1 MSKNINK
8 PQDKQNGS
16 TMKENNDIMESFAHL
31 IENVMDKSEVVL
43 AAEAVTDQLQDMA
56 EKLAMIQAKDVM
68 QMQDSVTTAFGQEVA
83 NQFNSVA
90 SAQITQLIAAIQG
103 AKSAIDS
110 ETQRM
115 KQGVEG
121 GDMSDIGMMGNEPS
135 MGSPEGDEQPMDAAG
150 GPDANLPEVPPDMSG
165 NVDDDALGADDNFA
179 GRARKESAKLKGKMI
194 ESKSNPYDRSNPKET
209 RLHAAFNKGW
219 DGASGNK
226 TNPYDVKTDADLH
239 KAYKKGYQHWNSKDG
254 GIKESTEV
262 AEDFLGANAMTG
274 IDGPAPT
281 HTPPAEHKS
290 PFHDDNLS
298 NANEFHGGAGKCAHE
313 IAAMVRNEP
322 ITGNER
328 KALSNIL
335 SHFCSVCHDPSHWG
349 IDTETKLT
357 AALKANGLY
366 EINKPAV
373 AKIVDK
379 MRELVGIISH
389 AHRSMT
395 ESAIKRLRKSDNPDA
410 MIFETFRKK
419 LTETRD
425 AQLAAIRTART
436 FAIDIDDVV
445 SIVREAAKEAGKC
458 SACKGTGK
466 VKGPSPFYKA
476 GGGPAEGAPKTHK
489 CDVCKGSGKAPK
501 KEKVKETAKV
511 DCSACKGT
519 GHHPGQVF
527 IGKHWTKADECKKCD
542 GTGKAPDKSMKKKT
556 VKEEEMLQNVPMYPV
571 GAKSTTDMSGG
582 TSAQTPGANGVPQS
596 VVQQP
601 TNQSSS
607 TVKSQSPE
615 AMRMQPN
622 RSQVQQPGQRGDTA
636 NALRP
641 KPSVYQ
647 KPQPMVDDGRHQTM
661 VPPQEKEEGSDV
673 PQEQRQRP
681 FPNRQVQKQPNAP
694 SFPGKV

>member
-1 MSKNINK
+1 MSKNINNQ
-8 PQDKQNGS
+8 QDKQNES
-16 TMKENNDIMESFAHL
+16 TMKNENFKSHLAEAIEDVFA
-31 IENVMDKSEVVL
+31 K
-43 AAEAVTDQLQDMA
+43 AEAVAVAQSIVDKLQDMA
-56 EKLAMIQAKDVM
+56 ESLSTVEAKDIM
-68 QMQDSVTTAFGQEVA
+68 PLLDALTTNFGPELA
-83 NQFNSVA
+83 TQFNSIATEQVRNL
-90 SAQITQLIAAIQG
+90 ITAVQG
-103 AKSAIDS
+103 AKSALDQEIL
-110 ETQRM
+110 RM

-121 GDMSDIGMMGNEPS
+121 GDISDIGMMDNEPS
-135 MGSPEGDEQPMDAAG
+135 MGAPEGDEQPMDAAG
-150 GPDANLPEVPPDMSG
+150 GPNANLPEVPPDMSG
-165 NVDDDALGADDNFA
+165 NVDDDALGSDDNFA

-194 ESKSNPYDRSNPKET
+194 ETNKKVAKS
-209 RLHAAFNKGW
+209 
-219 DGASGNK
+219 
-226 TNPYDVKTDADLH
+226 V
-239 KAYKKGYQHWNSKDG
+239 
-254 GIKESTEV
+254 KESTEV
-262 AEDFLGANAMTG
+262 AEDFLGANAITG
-274 IDGPAPT
+274 INGPAPT

-366 EINKPAV
+366 EISKPAV

-445 SIVREAAKEAGKC
+445 SIVREAAKEAAKC

-466 VKGPSPFYKA
+466 ESIPARIAKDSKKNNPAYAVKCS
-476 GGGPAEGAPKTHK
+476 K
-489 CDVCKGSGKAPK
+489 CNGSGKAPK
-501 KEKVKETAKV
+501 KEPVKEFAKTE
-511 DCSACKGT
+511 K
-519 GHHPGQVF
+519 
-527 IGKHWTKADECKKCD
+527 ECPKCD
-542 GTGKAPDKSMKKKT
+542 GTGKHFGKKCAECNGKGFT
-556 VKEEEMLQNVPMYPV
+556 TPNPAKNVNEEEMLQNVPMYPV
-571 GAKSTTDMSGG
+571 GAKSATDMSGG
-582 TSAQTPGANGVPQS
+582 TSAQTPGAANGMPQS

-601 TNQSSS
+601 APTNQSNS

-661 VPPQEKEEGSDV
+661 VPPQEQEEGSDV
-673 PQEQRQRP
+673 PQEQRQKP
-681 FPNRQVQKQPNAP
+681 FPNRQVQRQPNAP
-694 SFPGKV
+694 SFPGKVAR